1 MDPFR
6 LCLALGPAAV
16 YVLLLGAINLSRR
29 PFLVT
34 GTRDAAALGLA
45 IAGFIVVGPME
56 LFFPSAAAARFGP
69 LVWVL
74 LIGLY
79 ALCLV
84 GTLLMLRPR
93 LIVYNI
99 SLDQLWPVLAEV
111 VEQFGDE
118 ARWAGDSLF
127 LPALDVQLHLDHAPG
142 LRNVSLKSVGM
153 CQNYASWK
161 RLELAL
167 AAALTNV
174 EVRRNPRAIS
184 LLSAGVL
191 SVTLLIMAIAM
202 DPEAVARALF
212 EMLRL

>member
-45 IAGFIVVGPME
+45 IAGFVIVGPME
-56 LFFPSAAAARFGP
+56 LFFPNAAAARFGP
-69 LVWVL
+69 FVWVL
-74 LIGLY
+74 LIALY
-79 ALCLV
+79 GLCLV
-84 GTLLMLRPR
+84 GSLLMLRPR

-99 SLDQLWPVLAEV
+99 SLDQLRPVLAEV
-111 VEQFGDE
+111 VAQFDEE

-127 LPALDVQLHLDHAPG
+127 LPGLGVQLHLDHVPG
-142 LRNVSLKSVGM
+142 LRNVSLKSVGTA
-153 CQNYASWK
+153 QDYVHWK
-161 RLELAL
+161 RLEVAL
-167 AAALTNV
+167 AHALGQV

-184 LLSAGVL
+184 LLTAGVL
-191 SVTLLIMAIAM
+191 CIALLVLAIAR
-202 DPEAVARALF
+202 DPEAVAGALF